1 MLRRALP
8 LLIAALAVIVIAAPA
23 RAQTKLVN
31 SPSIFEPIFAS
42 DPAGAIEAARQKI
55 AAGDLQSAIAGLET
69 YVVSHPNEIAPMRFL
84 GDLYYRAGKFSKAEY
99 IYQTM
104 IGKNAHDKES
114 HNRLGVV
121 YATENRIDDAI
132 GEFNAAL
139 PGTDSVGDLVTMHA
153 RKGDLPAYQAQME
166 HVAEQY
172 PSDADIQAELG
183 QVYATMH
190 ESDRAMPYFRRAL
203 DDDPNSLTA
212 INGLGLAYLDQRDYT
227 SAAEYF
233 KRCLSLDPTNYSC
246 NDNLAADLLE
256 ARRFTEAQPVLDRA
270 YHLAPERPE
279 ALINY
284 GYLSDMYGDWKKAV
298 TFYVRAISV
307 GPYTPEAY
315 VNLGIDYETNALYPL
330 AQSALLKGAAAVP
343 QDGRIRFL
351 LGRAYAEQGQTQ
363 LAIKEFS
370 AAEHS
375 FDPSIAHIAQQ
386 ESAKLAPS
394 ASPTAQ

>member
-1 MLRRALP
+1 MVRRALP
-8 LLIAALAVIVIAAPA
+8 FLIAAIAAFAVSGPA
-23 RAQTKLVN
+23 LAQTKLVN
-31 SPSIFEPIFAS
+31 SPSIFEPVFAS
-42 DPAGAIEAARQKI
+42 DPQGAIQAARAKI
-55 AAGDLQSAIAGLET
+55 AAGDLEGAIDGLQT
-69 YVVSHPNEIAPMRFL
+69 YVVSHPNEISPMRFL
-84 GDLYYRAGKFSKAEY
+84 GDLYYRAGKFTKAEF

-104 IGKNAHDKES
+104 IAKDPKDKES

-139 PGTDSVGDLVTMHA
+139 PGTDSVGDLVAMHA
-153 RKGDLPAYQAQME
+153 RKGDLPAYQSQME
-166 HVAEQY
+166 RVADQY

-190 ESDRAMPYFRRAL
+190 ESDRAMPFFKRAL

-212 INGLGLAYLDQRDYT
+212 INGLGLAYLDQRDYAD
-227 SAAEYF
+227 AAEYF
-233 KRCLSLDPTNYSC
+233 RRCLSLDPTNYSC

-256 ARRFTEAQPVLDRA
+256 ARKLTEAQPVLDRA

-298 TFYVRAISV
+298 TYYVRAIAV

-330 AQSALLKGAAAVP
+330 AQSALLKGVAAVP

-363 LAIKEFS
+363 LAIKEFA

-386 ESAKLAPS
+386 ESAKLEPS
-394 ASPTAQ
+394 ATPTAQ

>member
-1 MLRRALP
+1 MLRRAIP
-8 LLIAALAVIVIAAPA
+8 VLIAMLAVLVFSGPA

-31 SPSIFEPIFAS
+31 SPSIFEPVFAS
-42 DPAGAIEAARQKI
+42 DPAGAIETARQKI
-55 AAGDLQSAIAGLET
+55 AAGDLQGAIESLET
-69 YVVSHPNEIAPMRFL
+69 YVVSHPNEISPMRFL
-84 GDLYYRAGKFSKAEY
+84 GDLYYRAGKFSKAEF

-104 IGKNAHDKES
+104 IAKNPHDKES

-139 PGTDSVGDLVTMHA
+139 PGTDSVGDLVAMHA

-166 HVAEQY
+166 HVAAQY

-203 DDDPNSLTA
+203 DDDPSSLTA
-212 INGLGLAYLDQRDYT
+212 INGLGLAYLDQRDY
-227 SAAEYF
+227 ADAEQYF

-256 ARRFTEAQPVLDRA
+256 ARRYTEAQPVLDHT

-298 TFYVRAISV
+298 TFYVRAIAV

-330 AQSALLKGAAAVP
+330 AQSALLKGVAAVP

-363 LAIKEFS
+363 LAIKEFA

-394 ASPTAQ
+394 ATPTAQ